1 MMMQQWM
8 FKEGMYEYTMSLQWG
23 FVRMIYRIGNH
34 VVRRMLSFTRLDGFM
49 VMAKSNEESE

>member
-1 MMMQQWM
+1 
-8 FKEGMYEYTMSLQWG
+8 MYEYTMSLQWG